1 MAHCAMTGVRAPIS
15 TSQQRRPTFLLVM
28 LIALLPVAAAAQA
41 PTDSDSKPPPAVVVA
56 PVETKDVDRSERFIG
71 NIEAIQS
78 VDLKARVEGYL
89 MEVAFEQGSMV
100 EKGQVLYRIEQ
111 DQYKANLDAAEGQ
124 LAAAKAESE
133 GAAADLED
141 KEADFKRQSQLIKK
155 GDTSQTAFDQ
165 SKAARDEAR
174 ANVDKA
180 KASEQQAQAS
190 VESARINL
198 GYTTIASPIDGRIG
212 ATAVTQGNLVDSSS
226 DTLATVAQLDPIRA
240 VFSIPSAIFI
250 DFQQRLG
257 AATSAEARAAYVP
270 TLILPNGKP
279 YDKPGKITFAD
290 NQVDA
295 STGTV
300 AIYADF
306 VNPDHML
313 LPGQFVSVVVE
324 RANKQRLPV
333 VPAAAVQR
341 VRDGAQVYV
350 VDGQDRVQLRKVKLG
365 AAVGSGYAVESG
377 LTDGE
382 LVVVSGL
389 QKVEP
394 GMTVKA
400 TGAKSAAPKSRP
412 ASGSASESESGSES
426 ESKSATEADA
436 TESTQGSSSSQ
447 GAASGAKAAD
457 GNGG

>member
-1 MAHCAMTGVRAPIS
+1 MAHCAMPGVRAPIS
-15 TSQQRRPTFLLVM
+15 TSQRPRLTSLLATLMAFLPFV
-28 LIALLPVAAAAQA
+28 VAAQPAAEG
-41 PTDSDSKPPPAVVVA
+41 TKPPPAVVVA
-56 PVETKDVDRSERFIG
+56 AVETKDVDRSERFIG
-71 NIEAIQS
+71 NIKAIQS

-89 MEVAFEQGSMV
+89 EEVAFEQGSMV
-100 EKGQVLYRIEQ
+100 AQGQVLYRIEQ

-124 LAAAKAESE
+124 LAAAKAESD
-133 GAAADLED
+133 GASADLED

-165 SKAARDEAR
+165 AKAARDEAK
-174 ANVDKA
+174 ANVEKA

-190 VESARINL
+190 VDSAKINL
-198 GYTTIASPIDGRIG
+198 GYTTITSPIGGRIG

-226 DTLATVAQLDPIRA
+226 GTLATVAQLDPIRA
-240 VFSIPSAIFI
+240 LFSIPSANLI
-250 DFQQRLG
+250 DFQQKIG
-257 AATSAEARAAYVP
+257 TSTEAEARAAYVP

-279 YDKPGKITFAD
+279 YDHPGKIAFAD

-306 VNPDHML
+306 ENQDHIL

-324 RANKQRLPV
+324 RANKRRLPV

-341 VRDGAQVYV
+341 TRDGAQVYV
-350 VDGQDRVQLRKVKLG
+350 VDGKDRVQLRRVKLG
-365 AAVGSGYAVESG
+365 TAVGSGYAVESG

-382 LVVVSGL
+382 LVIVSGL

-394 GMTVKA
+394 GMVVKA
-400 TGAKSAAPKSRP
+400 TGAKATT
-412 ASGSASESESGSES
+412 GASESESQPES
-426 ESKSATEADA
+426 QPSSHGDDTG
-436 TESTQGSSSSQ
+436 QGSGSSE
-447 GAASGAKAAD
+447 GGDAASGAKAAD